1 MSHPSSRQPRARLNL
16 FIEPDHAK
24 RLDALAATK
33 GVSKSAVVAAALGSY
48 LSPDAMDQRE
58 AAMAKRLDRLSR
70 QFERLERDQS
80 ILIETLALH
89 IRHYLTL
96 STPVPE
102 GQQDAARAQG
112 RARYVQFIEQL
123 ARHLQRGRSLVR
135 EVHEEVYPEPHGRL
149 AQDGD
154 APAVRGRPDSE
165 AIPPDPTQETTRDP
179 QA

>member
-1 MSHPSSRQPRARLNL
+1 MSHQLRTRLNL

-33 GVSKSAVVAAALGSY
+33 GVSKSAVVAAALASY

-80 ILIETLALH
+80 ILLETLALH

-96 STPVPE
+96 SIPVPE

-112 RARYVQFIEQL
+112 RARYAQFIEQL
-123 ARHLQRGRSLVR
+123 ARQIQRGRSLVR
-135 EVHEEVYPEPHGRL
+135 EVHEEAYPEGTPFAMDQPL
-149 AQDGD
+149 AGEDATPEAAPLQAMGEETHEGD
-154 APAVRGRPDSE
+154 
-165 AIPPDPTQETTRDP
+165 TQ
-179 QA
+179 